1 MPDPRVLE
9 RVLLRVHQHVQAEHR
24 LDERGGCD
32 VDEAVRRLR
41 DPNAD
46 ADVLILSSAKELRQP
61 IVAA

>member
-1 MPDPRVLE
+1 MLE
-9 RVLLRVHQHVQAEHR
+9 RVLLRVREHVKAEHR
-24 LDERGGCD
+24 LAEWCRSD